1 MPRVRQE
8 SLTYERPRRRRAGN
22 LSRLVSDRCFS
33 INDPQHVL
41 DGTNA
46 AGNDDVPDGDSGV
59 LVVQPTDPN
68 LLRITRDSSSITI
81 GFNRLDVPDEV
92 CIAGYR
98 QQVFDLL
105 ERNPDCKLL
114 TFDVTGIQLLPS
126 GMLGLLAS
134 LKKRVGNVEI
144 LNPARDVR
152 EALRVTRLNT
162 LFTIRET

>member
-1 MPRVRQE
+1 MPNDE
-8 SLTYERPRRRRAGN
+8 DFT
-22 LSRLVSDRCFS
+22 

-46 AGNDDVPDGDSGV
+46 AGVDDVPSGDSGV
-59 LVVQPTDPN
+59 LVVQPIDPN
-68 LLRITRDSSSITI
+68 LLRITHDGTSITI

-92 CIAGYR
+92 SIAGYR
-98 QQVFDLL
+98 QQIFDLL
-105 ERNPDCKLL
+105 EQNPDCKLL
-114 TFDVTGIQLLPS
+114 TFDVTGIHLLPS

-134 LKKRVGNVEI
+134 LKKRVGNIEV

-162 LFTIRET
+162 LFKIRES

>member
-1 MPRVRQE
+1 MPDDE
-8 SLTYERPRRRRAGN
+8 DFT
-22 LSRLVSDRCFS
+22 

-46 AGNDDVPDGDSGV
+46 AGVDDVPDGDSGV
-59 LVVQPTDPN
+59 LQTQPADPN
-68 LLRITRDSSSITI
+68 LLRITRDGASITI

-105 ERNPDCKLL
+105 DQNPDCKLL
-114 TFDVTGIQLLPS
+114 TFDVTGIHLLPS

-134 LKKRVGNVEI
+134 LKKRVPNIEV

-162 LFTIRET
+162 LFKIRET

>member
-1 MPRVRQE
+1 LQKGDFMPDE
-8 SLTYERPRRRRAGN
+8 
-22 LSRLVSDRCFS
+22 DDFS

-46 AGNDDVPDGDSGV
+46 AGEDEVPTGDSGV
-59 LVVQPTDPN
+59 LVVQPTDPS
-68 LLRITRDSSSITI
+68 LLKITRDGSSITI

-98 QQVFDLL
+98 QQVFDVL

-114 TFDVTGIQLLPS
+114 TFDVTGIHLLPS

-134 LKKRVGNVEI
+134 LKKRVGKVEI